1 MQTISLHFQLIN
13 VMETAKKTS
22 RKSDSKASEE
32 KIKAAYMESVLTEG
46 SRPVSVYKFCVDI
59 GIKEEE
65 FYNLFGSFDGLENH
79 IWKGFIDKTISR
91 LKADKAYHGFIS
103 REKILAFYFTLLEEL
118 KSSRSFVLF
127 QLENSRKFELIPE
140 YIKGFK
146 AEFEAFFE
154 SILNVAKGKG
164 EVATR
169 PVIDKRYPQLFWLHL
184 GFILLFWKQDSS
196 AGFEKTDAAIE
207 KSVNLAFD
215 LIGKGAVDSAID
227 FAKFLYQNKIK

>member
-1 MQTISLHFQLIN
+1 
-13 VMETAKKTS
+13 METAKKTS
-22 RKSDSKASEE
+22 RKSESRVSEE
-32 KIKAAYMESVLTEG
+32 KIKAAYIEFVLTNG
-46 SRPVSVYKFCVDI
+46 SRPVSVYKFCVDL

-65 FYNLFGSFDGLENH
+65 FYNLFGSFDGVENY

-91 LKADKAYHGFIS
+91 LRADKAYLGFIT
-103 REKILAFYFTLLEEL
+103 REKILAFYYTLLEEL
-118 KSSRSFVLF
+118 KSHRSYVLF
-127 QLENSRKFELIPE
+127 QLENSRKFELVPE

-146 AEFEAFFE
+146 QQFEDHFE
-154 SILNVAKGKG
+154 SVLNAARGTG

-184 GFILLFWKQDSS
+184 GFILLFWKQDNS
-196 AGFEKTDAAIE
+196 AGFENTDAAIE

-227 FAKFLYQNKIK
+227 FAKFLYQNKMK

>member
-1 MQTISLHFQLIN
+1 
-13 VMETAKKTS
+13 METTKKTS
-22 RKSDSKASEE
+22 RKTESKASEE
-32 KIKAAYMESVLTEG
+32 KIKAAYIESVLTHG
-46 SRPVSVYKFCVDI
+46 ARPVSVYKFCVDL

-79 IWKGFIDKTISR
+79 IWKGFIDKTVSR
-91 LKADKAYHGFIS
+91 LKADKAYQTFIT
-103 REKILAFYFTLLEEL
+103 REKVLAFYYTLLEEL
-118 KSSRSFVLF
+118 KSNRSFVLF
-127 QLENSRKFELIPE
+127 QLENSRKFELVPE

-146 AEFEAFFE
+146 AQFESFFE
-154 SILNVAKGKG
+154 SVLTVAKGKG

-196 AGFEKTDAAIE
+196 AGFENTDAAIE